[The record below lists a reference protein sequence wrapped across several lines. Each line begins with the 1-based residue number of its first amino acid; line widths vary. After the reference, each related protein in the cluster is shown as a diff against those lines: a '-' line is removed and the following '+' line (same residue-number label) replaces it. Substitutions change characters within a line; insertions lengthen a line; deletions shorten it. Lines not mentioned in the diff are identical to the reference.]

1 MSTIKNEIMNQTSDN
16 ESVLEKFINIPGLQ
30 HLAENI
36 FMNLNYRDLEAFGSV
51 KGNFQHFLDQLM
63 ENPLFWMK
71 KFVRGG
77 MSKKNETNWIE
88 MIQMTRGT
96 KIWKHILS
104 YFKRY
109 FKNEIQID
117 FDLPCYIKKENL
129 IKLSEIIK
137 KTEDRE
143 QSIACYYDKIVKILD
158 HLAVSSEDPD
168 EDQCTPNH
176 WAIENSLQ
184 ILSQFCNAPDEF
196 GRTPIYVAAYNGYT
210 EVVKVLA
217 LLTDKPNAPK
227 NNGITP
233 IYEAAW
239 IGCTE
244 IVKIL
249 VHFTDNLNVPDKIVR
264 TPIYV
269 AAYNGHT
276 EIVKILA
283 PLTHNPNA
291 PNNCGQTPIH
301 KAAVEGYT
309 EIVKILA
316 HLTDNPN
323 APDIDGETPIHLA
336 AYNGYTEIV
345 KILAPLTDN
354 PNAPDKNGCTPMKW
368 AKGKTEI
375 IKILT
380 SLTEHPD
387 APNNSGR
394 LQV

>member
-1 MSTIKNEIMNQTSDN
+1 MSTIKKEYMNETYDN
-16 ESVLEKFINIPGLQ
+16 DSVLEKFINIPGLQ

-184 ILSQFCNAPDEF
+184 TLSQFCNAQDEF

-239 IGCTE
+239 IGFTE

-264 TPIYV
+264 TPIYS
-269 AAYNGHT
+269 
-276 EIVKILA
+276 A
-283 PLTHNPNA
+283 P
-291 PNNCGQTPIH
+291 CF
-301 KAAVEGYT
+301 
-309 EIVKILA
+309 
-316 HLTDNPN
+316 
-323 APDIDGETPIHLA
+323 
-336 AYNGYTEIV
+336 GYTEIV

-354 PNAPDKNGCTPMKW
+354 ANFPDEDRNTPIFQ
-368 AKGKTEI
+368 AALKGHTEI
-375 IKILT
+375 VKILAP
-380 SLTEHPD
+380 LTD
-387 APNNSGR
+387 NPNTPNYYDETPISVAKNNEIR
-394 LQV
+394 RILKSYM